1 MDQLAAMLRPCHCR
15 VHTPTIHSASH
26 VHHKKELNGFLFLCI
41 HVDVFQSIHVNYGA
55 QLGGPSG
62 RRSSTLSW
70 CGYQTGK
77 HFNVFL
83 N

>member
-1 MDQLAAMLRPCHCR
+1 MDQMAAMLRPCHCR
-15 VHTPTIHSASH
+15 VHTPTIHAASH
-26 VHHKKELNGFLFLCI
+26 VDHKKRVEWFPISMHSCGSI
-41 HVDVFQSIHVNYGA
+41 SIHVNYGA
-55 QLGGPSG
+55 QLGGPSR